1 MSDNPAMIQFEDIE
15 KRLAVIGKDR
25 AWLAKESKRSPGS
38 IRSALAP
45 NAHIK
50 QRSSLLQKA
59 LTDAIER
66 EEATQS
72 GATSTQSRTPPGYSE
87 IFLTN
92 EEYDIADKASR
103 LVNSPT
109 MAAFC
114 RDAIQAEA
122 QRIIERSAIASHPS
136 HWIDLC
142 GGIAA
147 GSPISSDA
155 PHEPIPVANAYPTD
169 CYALRVFGHSMEPK
183 IADGSTIVVQRLAA
197 GNHPKQGKFVVY
209 SDAYGLSLKKLAY
222 RKAKAGEEANSLGK
236 VAILESTNP
245 DFPEVQT
252 MDGGRI
258 EAVFVASISPENIL
272 APITLVPDSKI
283 PSVEKQ
289 A

>member
-1 MSDNPAMIQFEDIE
+1 MIQFQDIE

-50 QRSSLLQKA
+50 QRSALLQKA

-66 EEATQS
+66 EEAAQS
-72 GATSTQSRTPPGYSE
+72 GAVAIQSKTPPGYSE
-87 IFLTN
+87 IFLSD
-92 EEYDIADKASR
+92 EEYDLADKASR

-122 QRIIERSAIASHPS
+122 QRIIERFAITPIASHPS
-136 HWIDLC
+136 HWLDLC

-147 GSPISSDA
+147 GAPISSDA
-155 PHEPIPVANAYPTD
+155 SHEPIPVDREYPENH
-169 CYALRVFGHSMEPK
+169 YALRVFGKSMETK
-183 IADGSTIVVQRLAA
+183 IPDSSTIVVKRWKE
-197 GNHPKQGKFVVY
+197 GFPKKGTIVVY
-209 SDAYGLSLKKLAY
+209 SDGHGSTLKVFGYREGTADEHKDAMGNVPILRSLNK
-222 RKAKAGEEANSLGK
+222 S
-236 VAILESTNP
+236 
-245 DFPEVQT
+245 FPEVQT

-258 EAVFVASISPENIL
+258 EAVFVEVL
-272 APITLVPDSKI
+272 
-283 PSVEKQ
+283 
-289 A
+289 

>member
-1 MSDNPAMIQFEDIE
+1 MATPEE
-15 KRLAVIGKDR
+15 KPPVSEPVESVLVIKTTPEENE
-25 AWLAKESKRSPGS
+25 AWSKAALAKGQ
-38 IRSALAP
+38 ILA
-45 NAHIK
+45 
-50 QRSSLLQKA
+50 
-59 LTDAIER
+59 DWAI
-66 EEATQS
+66 T
-72 GATSTQSRTPPGYSE
+72 
-87 IFLTN
+87 
-92 EEYDIADKASR
+92 
-103 LVNSPT
+103 
-109 MAAFC
+109 
-114 RDAIQAEA
+114 AIQSVYQAEQEET
-122 QRIIERSAIASHPS
+122 QRIIARSSIPPLASHPS

-183 IADGSTIVVQRLAA
+183 IADGSTIVVQRLTA
-197 GNHPKQGKFVVY
+197 GTHPKQGKFVVY

-272 APITLVPDSKI
+272 SPITLVPDSKI

>member
-1 MSDNPAMIQFEDIE
+1 MNPT
-15 KRLAVIGKDR
+15 KDQIKIWLKHPDRNR
-25 AWLAKESKRSPGS
+25 AWLADACRVAKITVDRWLSSSIDVPPKQLIRIAQLMAAPEEKPPVSKPVESVLVIKTTPEENEAWSKA
-38 IRSALAP
+38 ALAKGQIL
-45 NAHIK
+45 ADWAITAIQSVYQAEQEETQHIIA
-50 QRSSLLQKA
+50 RSS
-59 LTDAIER
+59 I
-66 EEATQS
+66 
-72 GATSTQSRTPPGYSE
+72 PP
-87 IFLTN
+87 L
-92 EEYDIADKASR
+92 
-103 LVNSPT
+103 
-109 MAAFC
+109 
-114 RDAIQAEA
+114 
-122 QRIIERSAIASHPS
+122 ASHPS

-155 PHEPIPVANAYPTD
+155 PHEPIPVANAYPID

-183 IADGSTIVVQRLAA
+183 IADGSTIVVQRLTA

-272 APITLVPDSKI
+272 SPITLVPDSKI

>member
-1 MSDNPAMIQFEDIE
+1 MKVM
-15 KRLAVIGKDR
+15 L
-25 AWLAKESKRSPGS
+25 
-38 IRSALAP
+38 
-45 NAHIK
+45 
-50 QRSSLLQKA
+50 
-59 LTDAIER
+59 DAIER
-66 EEATQS
+66 EEAAQS
-72 GATSTQSRTPPGYSE
+72 GTAAIQSRTPPGYSE

-92 EEYDIADKASR
+92 EEYDLADKASR

-155 PHEPIPVANAYPTD
+155 PHEPIPVANAYPAD

-197 GNHPKQGKFVVY
+197 GTHPKQGKFVVY

-272 APITLVPDSKI
+272 APIALVPDSKI
-283 PSVEKQ
+283 PSIEKQ

>member
-1 MSDNPAMIQFEDIE
+1 MNPT
-15 KRLAVIGKDR
+15 KDQIKIWLKHPDRNR
-25 AWLAKESKRSPGS
+25 AWLADACRVAKITVDRWLSSSIDVPPKQLIRIAQLMAAPEEKPPVSKPVESVLVIKTTPEENEAWSKA
-38 IRSALAP
+38 ALAKGQIL
-45 NAHIK
+45 A
-50 QRSSLLQKA
+50 
-59 LTDAIER
+59 DWAI
-66 EEATQS
+66 T
-72 GATSTQSRTPPGYSE
+72 
-87 IFLTN
+87 
-92 EEYDIADKASR
+92 
-103 LVNSPT
+103 
-109 MAAFC
+109 
-114 RDAIQAEA
+114 AIQSVYQAEQEET
-122 QRIIERSAIASHPS
+122 QRIIARSSIPPLASHPS

-197 GNHPKQGKFVVY
+197 GTRPKQGKFVVY

-222 RKAKAGEEANSLGK
+222 RKAKAGEDANSLGK

-272 APITLVPDSKI
+272 APIALVPDSKI
-283 PSVEKQ
+283 PSIEKQ

>member
-1 MSDNPAMIQFEDIE
+1 MNPT
-15 KRLAVIGKDR
+15 KDQIKIWLKHPDRNR
-25 AWLAKESKRSPGS
+25 AWLADACRVAKITVDRWLSSSIDVPPKQLIRIAQLMAAPEEKPPVSKPVESVLVIKTTPEENEAWSKA
-38 IRSALAP
+38 ALAKGQIL
-45 NAHIK
+45 A
-50 QRSSLLQKA
+50 
-59 LTDAIER
+59 DWAI
-66 EEATQS
+66 T
-72 GATSTQSRTPPGYSE
+72 
-87 IFLTN
+87 
-92 EEYDIADKASR
+92 
-103 LVNSPT
+103 
-109 MAAFC
+109 
-114 RDAIQAEA
+114 AIQSVYQAEQEET
-122 QRIIERSAIASHPS
+122 QRIIARSSIPPLASHPS

-183 IADGSTIVVQRLAA
+183 IADGSTIVVQRLTA

-272 APITLVPDSKI
+272 SPITLVPDSKI